1 MKVWCESFEGFKSL
15 MNKNNWNNETLPDDV
30 AIISIC
36 EPNAKDEYHIFKSK
50 DNVINLDFY
59 DITDYNLLYAYGDDI
74 TESEVKYAN
83 SIKGLTDKQ
92 ANELFNFIEHNIGK
106 DFYIHCSAG
115 VSRSQGVVRFILD
128 CYSDIYNEINSNNPC
143 EFPNIHVV
151 SLLKKRFRKKYYN
164 TDD

>member
-1 MKVWCESFEGFKSL
+1 MKIWCNSFEEFKSL
-15 MNKNNWNNETLPDDV
+15 MNKNKWDNKTLPDNV

-59 DITDYNLLYAYGDDI
+59 DITDYNLMYAYGDDI
-74 TESEVKYAN
+74 TEDEIKYAN

-92 ANELFNFIEHNIGK
+92 ANELFTFIENNLGK
-106 DFYIHCSAG
+106 DIYVHCSAG
-115 VSRSQGVVRFILD
+115 ISRSQGVVKFILD
-128 CYSDIYNEINSNNPC
+128 CYPDIYDETNPSNPC

-151 SLLKKRFRKKYYN
+151 SLLKKCFRKKYYN
-164 TDD
+164 IDD